1 MGRSAHS
8 PHIDEDDRLAED
20 SSGPAGALK
29 PTGPLNQ
36 VGGVPE
42 ATCRPRASRLSQRPS
57 ACRFDRGEALAG
69 EQLVQLDEVLAE
81 ERVELL
87 QERVQVG

>member
-1 MGRSAHS
+1 M
-8 PHIDEDDRLAED
+8 
-20 SSGPAGALK
+20 
-29 PTGPLNQ
+29 
-36 VGGVPE
+36 PE